1 MGLMNTK
8 DIHRYLAGRLP
19 IERVPLDWDS
29 TGYTSDSFE
38 SWASSP
44 GFPGWVGDLP
54 TEEEAQV
61 MVALLEP
68 RRGDSLLD
76 VACGYGRHP
85 LELASRFGLKVTGID
100 ISPGLIASAKRRA
113 AQHRLEIEYEVRD
126 ARDLAWSSRFD
137 QAIIALNS
145 FSLFSP
151 EDALVVLRGIHQ
163 ALRPAGRLFLD
174 LDNKSLYVRLDVSHN
189 DWYLTPGG
197 LTLQE
202 VYFHEAT
209 SVEVM
214 RDLIFT
220 TDSEQ
225 VTEFI
230 IFKRIYSLGEITDLL
245 STCGFSVDRA
255 YGSWDLSPLDE
266 SSPKM
271 LLVGAKE

>member
-1 MGLMNTK
+1 
-8 DIHRYLAGRLP
+8 
-19 IERVPLDWDS
+19 
-29 TGYTSDSFE
+29 
-38 SWASSP
+38 
-44 GFPGWVGDLP
+44 
-54 TEEEAQV
+54 